1 MTDAANDIEVTF
13 AQMRDAFAGV
23 NAKLAEHDA
32 WLGASKALL
41 LAHRASQQANE
52 THLKAIMA
60 YPGLTQ
66 TPAELVA
73 AVNRVAAEGRT
84 AANAEVQAHLNTVKS
99 IVGAVRTRDKQ
110 SASLFLARSITLLA
124 LTVATLLATSTW
136 HYRAVANTPV
146 AADPVVG
153 WDAGQRAMAAADP
166 KAWSKMVRGWN
177 IPEAHL
183 AAIEACQARANTFYQ
198 AQTCSLIVAPDGK

>member
-1 MTDAANDIEVTF
+1 MTDAANDIELTF

-84 AANAEVQAHLNTVKS
+84 AANADVQAHLNTVKS
-99 IVGAVRTRDKQ
+99 IVGRPAPGTNNQPLSSWPDP
-110 SASLFLARSITLLA
+110 SPY
-124 LTVATLLATSTW
+124 W
-136 HYRAVANTPV
+136 H
-146 AADPVVG
+146 
-153 WDAGQRAMAAADP
+153 
-166 KAWSKMVRGWN
+166 
-177 IPEAHL
+177 
-183 AAIEACQARANTFYQ
+183 
-198 AQTCSLIVAPDGK
+198 